1 MAQVEMKSK
10 EEDGLQ
16 DFGGYGAIAIN
27 SKFSVELQ
35 PSTSYSFLSDTKK
48 SLIQTLWEQ
57 EQKKRDGKL
66 HEGAILSAISY
77 DSRSLVGQ
85 FVPYKY
91 FLAQTCDP
99 SLKPDLKIVP
109 VSICGMTLIGDEII
123 IAKRAPWVTQ
133 YPNCYELAPSGGVR
147 PPGRD
152 LDAVDLKIQLLDELE
167 EEIGMDHSHV
177 KSVKF
182 FSLVHDEKA
191 DSIELCAEIRLKPSR
206 LILSSTSEYSQ
217 VIAIPCEELD
227 SFVKDHKQDFVPLS
241 LLLLK
246 QKKLINF

>member
-1 MAQVEMKSK
+1 MKSLAF
-10 EEDGLQ
+10 EEIN
-16 DFGGYGAIAIN
+16 DFGGYSIFAIN
-27 SKFSVELQ
+27 SKFFVDLE
-35 PSTSYSFLSDTKK
+35 PSTSYSFLSEAKK
-48 SLIQTLWEQ
+48 SLIQTIWGQ

-66 HEGAILSAISY
+66 HEGAILSAVSY
-77 DSRSLVGQ
+77 DNMSLVGQ

-91 FLAQTCDP
+91 YLAQRCDP

-123 IAKRAPWVTQ
+123 IAKRAPWVSQ

-152 LDAVDLKIQLLDELE
+152 LDAVDLKVQLLDEMQE
-167 EEIGMDHSHV
+167 ELGLDNAHV

-182 FSLVHDEKA
+182 FSLVYDKEEDA
-191 DSIELCAEIRLKPSR
+191 VELCAEIRLKPSR

-217 VIAIPCEELD
+217 VITIPCQELE
-227 SFVKDHKQDFVPLS
+227 SFVKDHKEDFVPLS
-241 LLLLK
+241 LLLLRL
-246 QKKLINF
+246 KKLIS